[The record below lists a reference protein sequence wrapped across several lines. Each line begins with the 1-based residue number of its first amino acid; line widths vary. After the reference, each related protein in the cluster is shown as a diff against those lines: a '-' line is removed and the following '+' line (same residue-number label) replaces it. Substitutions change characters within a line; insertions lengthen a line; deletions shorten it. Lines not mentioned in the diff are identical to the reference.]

1 MTCISCQL
9 KMPAFLLDFSTD
21 LYIILLLAENS
32 LHHRFLEARVYA
44 KVLKDKLWDISLRL
58 HVLINC
64 IVLKCTHELKPV
76 AV

>member
-21 LYIILLLAENS
+21 LYIILLLAESS

-44 KVLKDKLWDISLRL
+44 KVLEDKLWDISLCL
-58 HVLINC
+58 HVLIDC
-64 IVLKCTHELKPV
+64 IVLKCAHELESI